1 MTMIKNIYKYLFCG
15 ALGLSVEGCADL
27 DSLNSDPNN
36 PENVPSNML
45 MSGAEKWAVDNVYD
59 LWFSGRQC
67 LLYAQYWA
75 QRNYTEEDR
84 YQIRESTNNN
94 YFNYL
99 YMGIAN
105 FQKVIDL
112 NADEATAS
120 TNSAYGANVN
130 QIAAAKIMKVW
141 LMNIITDTW
150 GNVPYSEISQLEDG
164 VLYCKYDNQKDIY
177 AGMIAELTEAVE
189 MIDETESAFTSGDVI
204 YGGDASKW
212 KKFGNSLKCRLA
224 IHLSKVDSNW
234 KTYIQEALASGVFES
249 NEDVAA
255 FKYVSSGSDYSQ
267 FYSGTYVD
275 GRNDFTIT
283 EQFINILKGEADV
296 INGKSHPW
304 EGTLDPRLEMYTTSA
319 TYKIDGETVTGYNG
333 FPYGTPSSEST
344 AARANT
350 PNWYNNTPMFLE
362 PDFAM
367 PLMTYAEV
375 KFIESEYKGFDVADY
390 QEGVRAS
397 VEYWSAQSGV
407 SVASSD
413 LDAYIAAVSSNVDAE
428 AVAVQKY
435 IDLFLN
441 GTEAWTEIRRT
452 GYPEQLIRPGEK
464 ETYEVR
470 DSEGYLLET
479 REVVFTPLSEVKG
492 DIIAR
497 VKYPTNE
504 STLNGKNWT
513 EAVSKLEDGT
523 NNYYSKMYWDVRTS
537 VYDHPVNK

>member
-283 EQFINILKGEADV
+283 EQFVNILKGEADV